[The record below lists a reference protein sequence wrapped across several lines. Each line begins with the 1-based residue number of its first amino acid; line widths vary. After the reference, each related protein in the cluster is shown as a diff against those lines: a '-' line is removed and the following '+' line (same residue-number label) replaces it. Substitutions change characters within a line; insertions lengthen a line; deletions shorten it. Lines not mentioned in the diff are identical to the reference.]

1 MTMHSAKGLE
11 FPIVFL
17 MGMEESLFP
26 HIRAIK
32 SDDDHEMEEE
42 RRICYVA
49 ITRAE
54 EVLYITRRLE
64 CYMDAH
70 NLICLL
76 DFT

>member
-32 SDDDHEMEEE
+32 VMMTMRWKKKDEFVM
-42 RRICYVA
+42 
-49 ITRAE
+49 
-54 EVLYITRRLE
+54 
-64 CYMDAH
+64 
-70 NLICLL
+70 
-76 DFT
+76 